1 MTLKEQGMNFV
12 IEAQKAL
19 IKNLREEMHGLAYRN
34 LQLKEH
40 MKVLC
45 SHPVGLAA
53 KMIAKKY
60 SHDGVTRELQLASM
74 N

>member
-1 MTLKEQGMNFV
+1 MI
-12 IEAQKAL
+12 IEAQKRL
-19 IKNLREEMHGLAYRN
+19 IKNLREEVHGLAYRN

-60 SHDGVTRELQLASM
+60 SHDEVNKELQQASM